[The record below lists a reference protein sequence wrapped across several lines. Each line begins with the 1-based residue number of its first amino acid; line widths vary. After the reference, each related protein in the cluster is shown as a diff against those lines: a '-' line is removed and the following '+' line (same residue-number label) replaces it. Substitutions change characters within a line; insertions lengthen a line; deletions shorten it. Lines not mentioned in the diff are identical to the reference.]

1 MLVLIFPCPITHAD
15 QKIIETVQK
24 TTTEKKTSAK
34 KKTGKLI
41 TLPQPSTFA
50 GIFK

>member
-1 MLVLIFPCPITHAD
+1 MSNNPCRPENNWDSTKKQP
-15 QKIIETVQK
+15 QKRKLMQK
-24 TTTEKKTSAK
+24 KS
-34 KKTGKLI
+34 GKLI